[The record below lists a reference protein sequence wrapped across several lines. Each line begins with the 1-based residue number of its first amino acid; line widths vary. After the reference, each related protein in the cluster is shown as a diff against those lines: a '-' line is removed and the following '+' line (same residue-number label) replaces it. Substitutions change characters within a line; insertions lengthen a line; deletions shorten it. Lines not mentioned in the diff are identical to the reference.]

1 MHLELPPD
9 SSPLCPRE
17 PGLALWK
24 PRKGEQWPL
33 KTRTD
38 WDTDKLLRLIT
49 IVYQLYTVNCW
60 KSLPLCPRVL
70 ISHNY
75 EYILNTVLVVFS
87 PFKCNFNRINLI
99 SSIAT
104 HLGWQTMSLSKS
116 SREEAKPVDRCEPVI
131 TLYCSVI
138 TSYCTVISP
147 SYTWS
152 FNMSLCSDDERK
164 AYIWC

>member
-1 MHLELPPD
+1 MQVYQIYLPSTLLFLLSQFARQWRIRTWAKNILRSFFKKFSTFQLRAALCCNDELAKKMEVGKEQTKGPHQRQSLNVLVNWLNILQYIIWNFPMYLELPPD

-60 KSLPLCPRVL
+60 KSLTLCPRV
-70 ISHNY
+70 
-75 EYILNTVLVVFS
+75 
-87 PFKCNFNRINLI
+87 
-99 SSIAT
+99 
-104 HLGWQTMSLSKS
+104 
-116 SREEAKPVDRCEPVI
+116 
-131 TLYCSVI
+131 
-138 TSYCTVISP
+138 
-147 SYTWS
+147 
-152 FNMSLCSDDERK
+152 
-164 AYIWC
+164 